1 VPHQEVSVSRV
12 ERTALVSV
20 LINIGLVF
28 LKLFLAVLSGSLALV
43 ADAWHSGS
51 DVVASALV
59 WTGARISRREGRVN
73 LVVVEN
79 IVGLIISGLILW
91 AAVGIFRKV
100 SAVGGAPIT
109 NLPLA
114 IGGSLVAA
122 LISYY
127 AAQYK
132 MHVGRETGS
141 LSLIA
146 DGYHSRMDTLTTGAV
161 VVGLMGHAIG
171 IQLDRIAAVV
181 VALFIVESAI
191 VIGAA
196 AMRGLR
202 EGTTT
207 QSESLSEIMQTRPA
221 LALGTA
227 LDRLGVRAFSVST
240 RKMIGHPKWRRRCA
254 SAVVVLLLVVWA
266 LSSVSFV
273 GPGRAGVVMRW
284 GRALDET
291 MTPGVHLKAPWPMD
305 RVVRV
310 EVPKVRR
317 LEIGFRTRK
326 IARSINAVAAE
337 FYATLWESRHAAGT
351 YEKLPAEALRMTGD
365 ENVVDINVVFFYRVS
380 DPKAYLFKVAR
391 TEDLIRFTA
400 ESVMTNIAG
409 GLALDDVVTVQRDV
423 FEELILTLT
432 QELLDASD
440 AGVEITGVRLQDVH
454 PPLEVVPAFR
464 DVASAREDKSRII
477 NEALGYMDETI
488 PKARGDAGR
497 LILEAE
503 GYRSDRI
510 DRARGDFQRF
520 KEMARY
526 YRDSKRV
533 TETRLYLETME
544 SLLAGI
550 EKYIVSAD
558 IDLEGYDIRVFD
570 KALSS
575 DAALQD

>member
-1 VPHQEVSVSRV
+1 MSVSRV

-28 LKLFLAVLSGSLALV
+28 LKLLLAALSGSLALV

-59 WTGARISRREGRVN
+59 WTGARISRREGRAN
-73 LVVVEN
+73 LALVEN

-100 SAVGGAPIT
+100 TAVAGASIT

-132 MHVGRETGS
+132 MHVGCETGS
-141 LSLIA
+141 VSLVA

-171 IQLDRIAAVV
+171 IELDRIAAVV

-196 AMRGLR
+196 AIRGLR
-202 EGTTT
+202 QGTTT
-207 QSESLSEIMQTRPA
+207 QAESLSEIMRTRPA

-227 LDRLGVRAFSVST
+227 VDALGVRAFFVRARSVI
-240 RKMIGHPKWRRRCA
+240 RHPEWRRRCA
-254 SAVVVLLLVVWA
+254 WSVAVLLLVAWA

-284 GRALDET
+284 GRARDEI

-310 EVPKVRR
+310 EVPKERR

-326 IARSINAVAAE
+326 VARSINAVAAE

-351 YEKLPAEALRMTGD
+351 YEKLPEEALRLTGD
-365 ENVVDINVVFFYRVS
+365 ENVVDMNVVFFYRVS
-380 DPKAYLFKVAR
+380 DPKTYLFRVAR
-391 TEDLIRFTA
+391 TEDLIRFTG

-409 GLALDDVVTVQRDV
+409 QLPLDDIVTVQRGV

-432 QELLDASD
+432 QELLDAAD

-497 LILEAE
+497 LMLEAE

-510 DRARGDFQRF
+510 DRARGDSERF

-533 TETRLYLETME
+533 TETRLYLETVE
-544 SLLAGI
+544 SLLVGI

-558 IDLEGYDIRVFD
+558 IDLEGYDIRVFE

-575 DAALQD
+575 DAVLQD

>member
-1 VPHQEVSVSRV
+1 MNRV

-28 LKLFLAVLSGSLALV
+28 LKVTLATLSGSLALI

-59 WTGARISRREGRVN
+59 WTGARISRREGGVN
-73 LVVVEN
+73 LAVAEN
-79 IVGLIISGLILW
+79 IVGIIISGLILW
-91 AAVGIFRKV
+91 AAVSIFQKV
-100 SAVGGAPIT
+100 SAVTSASIT

-141 LSLIA
+141 ISLVA

-171 IQLDRIAAVV
+171 IELDRIAAVV
-181 VALFIVESAI
+181 VALFVVESAI

-196 AMRGLR
+196 AIRGLR
-202 EGTTT
+202 EGKTA
-207 QSESLSEIMQTRPA
+207 QAESLSDIMQTRPA
-221 LALGTA
+221 LALGIA
-227 LDRLGVRAFSVST
+227 LDRYGLRSLFARVRSAV
-240 RKMIGHPKWRRRCA
+240 RRPEWRRGFGW
-254 SAVVVLLLVVWA
+254 SVVVLVLVVWA

-273 GPGRAGVVMRW
+273 GPGRAGVVMRC
-284 GRALDET
+284 GRALDEIL
-291 MTPGVHLKAPWPMD
+291 TPGVHLKAPWPID
-305 RVVRV
+305 KVTRI
-310 EVPKVRR
+310 ELQLVRR
-317 LEIGFRTRK
+317 LEIGFRTRSV
-326 IARSINAVAAE
+326 ARSINAVAAE

-351 YEKLPAEALRMTGD
+351 YEKLPEEALRLTGD
-365 ENVVDINVVFFYRVS
+365 ENIVDMNAVFFYRVS
-380 DPKAYLFKVAR
+380 DPKAYLFEVAR
-391 TEDLIRFTA
+391 TEDLVRLTA
-400 ESVMTNIAG
+400 ESVMTNVAG
-409 GLALDDVVTVQRDV
+409 RLALDDVVTVERAA
-423 FEELILTLT
+423 FEERILTLA
-432 QELLDASD
+432 QRLLDAAG
-440 AGVEITGVRLQDVH
+440 AGVEVVGVRLQDVH

-464 DVASAREDKSRII
+464 DVASAREDKSRIM
-477 NEALGYMDETI
+477 NEALGYMEQTI
-488 PKARGDAGR
+488 PTARGDGHR
-497 LILEAE
+497 LVLEAE
-503 GYRSDRI
+503 GYTSDRI
-510 DRARGDFQRF
+510 DRARGDAERF
-520 KEMARY
+520 KEMARH
-526 YRDSKRV
+526 YRDSRGV

-544 SLLAGI
+544 SLLAGM

-570 KALSS
+570 KRLSS

>member
-1 VPHQEVSVSRV
+1 MSVSRV

-59 WTGARISRREGRVN
+59 WTGARISRREGRIN
-73 LVVVEN
+73 LAVVEN

-91 AAVGIFRKV
+91 AAVSIFQKV
-100 SAVGGAPIT
+100 SAVTSAPIR

-141 LSLIA
+141 LSLVA

-161 VVGLMGHAIG
+161 VVGLMGYAIG
-171 IQLDRIAAVV
+171 IELDRIAAVV
-181 VALFIVESAI
+181 VALFVVESAI

-196 AMRGLR
+196 AVRGLR
-202 EGTTT
+202 QGTTT
-207 QSESLSEIMQTRPA
+207 QAESLSDIVQTRPA
-221 LALGTA
+221 RALATV
-227 LDRLGVRAFSVST
+227 LDRLGVRALFV
-240 RKMIGHPKWRRRCA
+240 RVQRALGRPEWRRRCVW
-254 SAVVVLLLVVWA
+254 AVVVLLLVVWA

-273 GPGRAGVVMRW
+273 GPGRTGVVMRW

-326 IARSINAVAAE
+326 VARSINAVAAE

-351 YEKLPAEALRMTGD
+351 YEKLPQEALRLTGD
-365 ENVVDINVVFFYRVS
+365 ENVVDINVVLFYRVS

-400 ESVMTNIAG
+400 ESVLTNIAG
-409 GLALDDVVTVQRDV
+409 RLALDDVVTEQRDV
-423 FEELILTLT
+423 FEELILAVT
-432 QELLDASD
+432 QGLLDAVD

-464 DVASAREDKSRII
+464 DVASAREDRSRII

-497 LILEAE
+497 MALEAE

-510 DRARGDFQRF
+510 DRAVGDSERF
-520 KEMARY
+520 KKMARH

-550 EKYIVSAD
+550 EKYIVSSD
-558 IDLEGYDIRVFD
+558 LDLEGYDIRVFD

-575 DAALQD
+575 DAAVQD

>member
-1 VPHQEVSVSRV
+1 MSRV

-28 LKLFLAVLSGSLALV
+28 LKIFLAVMSGSLALI

-51 DVVASALV
+51 DLVASGLV
-59 WTGARISRREGRVN
+59 WTGARISRREGRIN
-73 LVVVEN
+73 LAVVEN
-79 IVGLIISGLILW
+79 IVSLIISGLILW

-100 SAVGGAPIT
+100 SLVAGAPIT

-122 LISYY
+122 LVSYY

-141 LSLIA
+141 ISLIA

-171 IQLDRIAAVV
+171 IELDRIAAVV

-191 VIGAA
+191 VIAA
-196 AMRGLR
+196 ASVRGLR
-202 EGTTT
+202 EGTTA
-207 QSESLSEIMQTRPA
+207 QAESLSDIMQTRPA
-221 LALGTA
+221 VALLAA
-227 LDRLGVRAFSVST
+227 LDRLRIRAFFARV
-240 RKMIGHPKWRRRCA
+240 W
-254 SAVVVLLLVVWA
+254 SAVRRPGWLRRFALSVAVLLLVVWA

-284 GRALDET
+284 GKALEEV

-317 LEIGFRTRK
+317 LEIGFRTREV
-326 IARSINAVAAE
+326 ARSINAVAAE

-351 YEKLPAEALRMTGD
+351 YEKLPEEALRLTGD
-365 ENVVDINVVFFYRVS
+365 ENIVDMNVVVFYRVS
-380 DPKAYLFKVAR
+380 DAKEYLFSVAE

-400 ESVMTNIAG
+400 ESVMTRVAG
-409 GLALDDVVTVQRDV
+409 GLVIDDVLTVHRHV
-423 FEELILTLT
+423 FEERIRTSV
-432 QELLDASD
+432 QRQLDSSGV
-440 AGVEITGVRLQDVH
+440 GVEVISVRLQDVH

-477 NEALGYMDETI
+477 NEALAYMDETI
-488 PKARGDAGR
+488 PVARGDAR
-497 LILEAE
+497 RRVLEAE
-503 GYRSDRI
+503 GYRSDRE
-510 DRARGDFQRF
+510 DRARGDSERF
-520 KEMARY
+520 KAMARR
-526 YRDSKRV
+526 YRDARGV

-544 SLLAGI
+544 SLLAGV
-550 EKYIVSAD
+550 EKYIVSSD
-558 IDLEGYDIRVFD
+558 LELEGYDIRVLD
-570 KALSS
+570 KELSAGT
-575 DAALQD
+575 AARD